1 MLLFLSVGGGNRG
14 REAEVD
20 LEGLSVG
27 LKAMGC
33 NWLEPRGGSSWSR
46 CELGEVCS
54 FVAGC
59 WYPALVTGAR
69 HGEREDQKEPTKTL
83 NLRR

>member
-1 MLLFLSVGGGNRG
+1 MEKVPKKKRSFGVLLFPSVGGGNRG

-33 NWLEPRGGSSWSR
+33 NWLEPRGGSSWSP

-54 FVAGC
+54 LVAGC
-59 WYPALVTGAR
+59 CVGV
-69 HGEREDQKEPTKTL
+69 KS
-83 NLRR
+83 